1 MFEPMETPRT
11 QGGPHPTGCPLCP
24 PLCTCPTPGPPVKQ
38 HYSTGGGSGGIK
50 GVKPDE
56 ARFLSSICRF
66 SVHLLP
72 GGVRVPCAEH
82 PAPSCATLLADG
94 AEKTNEG
101 GERRRCIPSI
111 PPATAPRT
119 KALPRAACESS
130 FFLLIRSPS
139 FPLSPPG
146 LCALSEGT

>member
-1 MFEPMETPRT
+1 MSPWKPPGHKEDPTPLAALCA
-11 QGGPHPTGCPLCP
+11 PHSAPASP
-24 PLCTCPTPGPPVKQ
+24 PGPPVKQ

-66 SVHLLP
+66 SAHLVP

-82 PAPSCATLLADG
+82 PAPSCAALLADG

-101 GERRRCIPSI
+101 GERRRCRGGIPSI
-111 PPATAPRT
+111 PPRHSPAH
-119 KALPRAACESS
+119 KGS
-130 FFLLIRSPS
+130 SPS
-139 FPLSPPG
+139 
-146 LCALSEGT
+146 CV